1 MTMKKILISLTLSLL
16 ALSAFATDKAEQKPS
31 EVKQHLQNH
40 FKLYGFIRNYFVFDS
55 RDSKAGTGDLFYYLP
70 LDNKWN
76 TTDVNNPAR
85 EDLNASPNFRFLA
98 LTSRV
103 GMDVNGYYY
112 NNVHFGAK
120 VEADFYAG
128 LSSATTAVG
137 LSGNTK
143 ISGTAQMR
151 LRQAYAT
158 VTWKDLPLGEDKK
171 AEVGL
176 KIGQAWHPMAADMPH
191 VFSLEAGAPFG
202 PFSRTPQ
209 VTMDASLGKNFVL
222 SASAIWQMQYQSSG
236 PSGSSAAYM
245 KYGCTPE
252 MYLGLTYKHKGFLGR
267 VGADLLSIKPRNV
280 GKNADDINV
289 HVKDRKTSLLYY
301 AYAQYNKGK
310 FSVKAKTT
318 YGESGEHM
326 NLMGGYAVVDKTD
339 PTNWKYASL
348 RNSSSWVSL
357 SYGKKWQGVLF
368 AGYLKNLGLA
378 KEADGNLLSTAGDSK
393 KQSEVF
399 FCGNGSSNIHQVY
412 RINPQVLYNFG
423 KFTVGLEYQ
432 WTSVQYG
439 DYINVKRNSVNEHDK
454 PVVVTD
460 KYVKPNGL
468 ATDNLHWVGNHRV
481 NMMVK
486 FTF

>member
-76 TTDVNNPAR
+76 TTDVKNPAR

-103 GMDVNGYYY
+103 GMDVSGYYY

-158 VTWKDLPLGEDKK
+158 VTWKNLPLGENQK

-176 KIGQAWHPMAADMPH
+176 KVGQAWHPMAADIPH

-209 VTMDASLGKNFVL
+209 VTMDAALGKNFVL

-267 VGADLLSIKPRNV
+267 VGADLLSIKPRNIGEV
-280 GKNADDINV
+280 GGINV

-339 PTNWKYASL
+339 PKDWKYASL
-348 RNSSSWVSL
+348 RSSSSWMSL

-368 AGYLKNLGLA
+368 AGYVKTLGLA
-378 KEADGNLLSTAGDSK
+378 KAADAPLASSN
-393 KQSEVF
+393 VY
-399 FCGNGSSNIHQVY
+399 FCSNGSSNINQMY
-412 RINPQVLYNFG
+412 RINPQGLYNFG

-432 WTSVQYG
+432 WTAVQYG
-439 DYINVKRNSVNEHDK
+439 TGALNEYAK
-454 PVVVTD
+454 VT
-460 KYVKPNGL
+460 
-468 ATDNLHWVGNHRV
+468 TDLHWVGNHRV

>member
-1 MTMKKILISLTLSLL
+1 MKKILISLSLILL
-16 ALSAFATDKAEQKPS
+16 AFSASATDKAEQNPS

-85 EDLNASPNFRFLA
+85 EDINASPNFTFLA

-103 GMDVNGYYY
+103 GMDVSGYYY
-112 NNVHFGAK
+112 KNVHFGAK

-128 LSSATTAVG
+128 LSSASTVDG

-143 ISGTAQMR
+143 VSGTAQMR

-158 VTWKDLPLGEDKK
+158 VTWKDLPLSGDQK
-171 AEVGL
+171 AQVGL
-176 KIGQAWHPMAADMPH
+176 KMGQAWHPMAADFPH
-191 VFSLEAGAPFG
+191 LFSLEVGAPFG

-209 VTMDASLGKNFVL
+209 VAMDASLGKNWVL
-222 SASAIWQMQYQSSG
+222 SASAIWQMQYQSAG
-236 PSGSSAAYM
+236 PSGASAAYM

-252 MYLGLTYKHKGFLGR
+252 IYLGVTYKEGGFLGR

-280 GKNADDINV
+280 GTIANPDPEASQKTIDV

-301 AYAQYNKGK
+301 AYLQYNKGM
-310 FSVKAKTT
+310 FSFRAKTT
-318 YGESGEHM
+318 YGEGGEHLS
-326 NLMGGYAVVDKTD
+326 LMSGYAKVGEDEKD
-339 PTNWKYASL
+339 GSWQYASL
-348 RNSSSWVSL
+348 KQSSSWVSF

-368 AGYLKNLGLA
+368 AGYMKNLGLA
-378 KEADGNLLSTAGDSK
+378 EEYDNIGKIYFNS
-393 KQSEVF
+393 
-399 FCGNGSSNIHQVY
+399 NGSTNINQMY
-412 RINPQVLYNFG
+412 RINPQGLYNFG
-423 KFTVGLEYQ
+423 KFSLGLEYQ
-432 WTSVQYG
+432 WTAVQYG
-439 DYINVKRNSVNEHDK
+439 NGTLDKRALPVKD
-454 PVVVTD
+454 
-460 KYVKPNGL
+460 G
-468 ATDNLHWVGNHRV
+468 LHWVGNHRV

>member
-1 MTMKKILISLTLSLL
+1 MKKILISLSLILL
-16 ALSAFATDKAEQKPS
+16 AFSASATDKAEQNPS

-120 VEADFYAG
+120 IEADFYAG

-158 VTWKDLPLGEDKK
+158 VTWKDLPLGEDQK

-176 KIGQAWHPMAADMPH
+176 KIGQAWHPMAADIPH

-252 MYLGLTYKHKGFLGR
+252 MYLGLTYKNKGFLGR

-280 GKNADDINV
+280 GSIEDPTDPSKTLNV

-301 AYAQYNKGK
+301 AFAQYNKGK

-339 PTNWKYASL
+339 LTNWKYASL
-348 RNSSSWVSL
+348 RSSSTWMSM

-368 AGYLKNLGLA
+368 AGYVKTLGLA
-378 KEADGNLLSTAGDSK
+378 KAASAPLTSSD
-393 KQSEVF
+393 VY
-399 FCGNGSSNIHQVY
+399 FCSNGSSNINQMY
-412 RINPQVLYNFG
+412 RINPQGLYNFG

-432 WTSVQYG
+432 WTAVQYG
-439 DYINVKRNSVNEHDK
+439 TGALNEWAK
-454 PVVVTD
+454 VT
-460 KYVKPNGL
+460 
-468 ATDNLHWVGNHRV
+468 TDLHWVGNHRV

>member
-103 GMDVNGYYY
+103 GMDVSGYYY
-112 NNVHFGAK
+112 KNVHFGAK

-128 LSSATTAVG
+128 LGKATTANG
-137 LSGNTK
+137 LSGNTNV
-143 ISGTAQMR
+143 SGTAQMR

-158 VTWKDLPLGEDKK
+158 VAWKNLPMSGDQT

-252 MYLGLTYKHKGFLGR
+252 MYFGLTYKHKGFLGR
-267 VGADLLSIKPRNV
+267 VGADLLSIKPRNIGEV
-280 GKNADDINV
+280 RGINV

-339 PTNWKYASL
+339 PKDWKYASL
-348 RNSSSWVSL
+348 RSSSSWMSL

-368 AGYLKNLGLA
+368 AGYVKTLGLA
-378 KEADGNLLSTAGDSK
+378 KAADAPLASSD
-393 KQSEVF
+393 VY
-399 FCGNGSSNIHQVY
+399 FCSNGSSNINQMY
-412 RINPQVLYNFG
+412 RINPQGLYNFG

-432 WTSVQYG
+432 WTAVQYG
-439 DYINVKRNSVNEHDK
+439 TGALNEYAK
-454 PVVVTD
+454 VT
-460 KYVKPNGL
+460 
-468 ATDNLHWVGNHRV
+468 TDLHWVGNHRV